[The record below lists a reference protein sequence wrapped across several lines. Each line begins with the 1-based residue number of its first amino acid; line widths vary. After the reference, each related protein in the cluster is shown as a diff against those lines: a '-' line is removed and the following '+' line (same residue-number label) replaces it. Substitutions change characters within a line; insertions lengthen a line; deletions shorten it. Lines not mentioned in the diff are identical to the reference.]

1 MTKVMQKAYTEV
13 DEILKYLPQEYVE
26 KVPQKFRRMFHDFK
40 IENYDID
47 IDPNKPIS
55 EQNVIYETR
64 VILAILKYHYWCKS
78 DEEKKQIEEILRKN
92 EKKNKDV
99 YDISNLMVKKEQ
111 KAVTEVEKIDTT
123 QKVSQ
128 SNLPIVAPKT
138 SWFSRLIDKIKKLLK
153 K

>member
-26 KVPQKFRRMFHDFK
+26 KVPQKFRRLFHDFR
-40 IENYDID
+40 IENYDLK

-78 DEEKKQIEEILRKN
+78 DEEKKKIEEILREN
-92 EKKNKDV
+92 DKKNKDT
-99 YDISNLMVKKEQ
+99 YDISMLTAKQEPPIFSN
-111 KAVTEVEKIDTT
+111 TEKIEN
-123 QKVSQ
+123 VQ
-128 SNLPIVAPKT
+128 SNLPVVVPKR
-138 SWFSRLIDKIKKLLK
+138 SWFSKLMDKIKKIFK